1 MASLVQRGSVVSL
14 GSYVITQVL
23 RLGSNLILT
32 RLLFQEVFGLT
43 ALIQVVLIGLQL
55 FSDVGIGPSI
65 VQNEKGAK
73 PEFLDTAF
81 TVQLFRGI
89 VLWVLSCLLA
99 YPFALFYEEPQLVQ
113 LLPAAGFSALLA
125 GLQSTKYWTYRRDLR
140 LGKLAVLDVLVQAV
154 NIGIMLVLAWIYRSV
169 WAIVI
174 AGLLSDVLRTVLT
187 HTWLEGHRDRI
198 RVHRPSLDSMIRFGR
213 WIFFSTAV
221 SFCVSQTDRLI
232 FGKMASM
239 EVLATYSI
247 AVTLAAMPSTAL
259 WRLTGTVLLPA
270 YSRIIEEKGS
280 LPSEDF
286 LRIRGPM
293 LLASAWVLAGFIA
306 GGAVAIELLYD
317 DRYLDAGWMVQL
329 LSMGAWFMVVD
340 ATIAPALLA
349 KGQSQWVAAANVAK
363 LIGMAV
369 LIPLGF
375 WLGGFPGAVAGY
387 SATEFFRYLLS
398 TLVIHRQGLGPIP
411 QELRATALVVVGS
424 FAGWLASWGT
434 RPLLAAPWFQS
445 IVVFSAVTAVFFP
458 FAKPAIRRFREERR
472 RRRAPVASAPA

>member
-1 MASLVQRGSVVSL
+1 
-14 GSYVITQVL
+14 VITQVL
-23 RLGSNLILT
+23 RLVSNLILT

-55 FSDVGIGPSI
+55 FSDVGTGPSI
-65 VQNEKGAK
+65 IQNANGAK

-81 TVQLFRGI
+81 TVQVVRGFILWI
-89 VLWVLSCLLA
+89 VSCLLA
-99 YPFALFYEEPQLVQ
+99 YPVAQFYDESQ
-113 LLPAAGFSALLA
+113 LLQLIPVAGLSALIA
-125 GLQSTKYWTYRRDLR
+125 GLQSTRYWTCRRDLH
-140 LGKLAVLDVLVQAV
+140 LGKLAILDVLVQVV
-154 NIGIMLVLAWIYRSV
+154 NLGLMLVLAWVYRSV

-174 AGLLSDVLRTVLT
+174 AGLVSDVLRTVLT
-187 HTWLEGHRDRI
+187 HTWLDGHRDRI
-198 RVHRPSLDSMIRFGR
+198 RVHRGSLESMVRFGR
-213 WIFFSTAV
+213 WIFFSTV
-221 SFCVSQTDRLI
+221 VTFCVSQTDRLI
-232 FGKMASM
+232 FGKLASM

-247 AVTLAAMPSTAL
+247 AINLAAMPSTAL

-363 LIGMAV
+363 LIGMAA

-411 QELRATALVVVGS
+411 QELRTTALVVVGS
-424 FAGWLASWGT
+424 VAGWLASWAT
-434 RPLLAAPWFQS
+434 RPFVAAPWFQA
-445 IVVFSAVTAVFFP
+445 IVVFLAVTTVFFP